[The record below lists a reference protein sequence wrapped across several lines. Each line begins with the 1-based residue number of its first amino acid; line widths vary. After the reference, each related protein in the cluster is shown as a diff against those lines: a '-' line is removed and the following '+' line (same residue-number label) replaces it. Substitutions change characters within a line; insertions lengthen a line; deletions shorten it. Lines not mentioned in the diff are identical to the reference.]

1 MSRPPVARNPR
12 PVSSART
19 AGLLLAGCLLA
30 AGCGGS
36 ATGTVPD
43 PTGEWELVQLWRGS
57 TVEPEPV
64 GGRATLEV
72 GDGTVSGTAYCNRYS
87 GTFRLDRDA
96 LVVEGLGSTEM
107 GCEPELMTAEAAYL
121 EALGGVERLGSSDGY
136 LVLTGPDVELRFRPV
151 TPVPTSELTGT
162 RWVLETLLD
171 GEVASSTTGGA
182 AELEL
187 ADDGTFTGSTG
198 CRGISGSWSLDG
210 DVVRVTGFTA
220 DPTGCAVD
228 VAAQDGQV
236 ADVLADAFQVTV
248 SGDSLT
254 VTGGNGLGLVYRDVG

>member
-1 MSRPPVARNPR
+1 LSRPPVARNPR
-12 PVSSART
+12 AVLSART
-19 AGLLLAGCLLA
+19 AGVLLAGCLMGS
-30 AGCGGS
+30 GCGGPAAGS
-36 ATGTVPD
+36 VPD

-64 GGRATLEV
+64 GGRATLDV

-87 GTFRLDRDA
+87 GTFRLDGDA
-96 LVVEGLGSTEM
+96 LAVEGLGSTEM
-107 GCEPELMTAEAAYL
+107 ACPTELMTAEAAYL

-136 LVLTGPDVELRFRPV
+136 LVLTGPDVELRFRTVP
-151 TPVPTSELTGT
+151 PVPTSELAGT

-171 GEVASSTTGGA
+171 GEVASSTTGRP

-187 ADDGTFTGSTG
+187 ATDGTFTGSTG

-210 DVVRVTGFTA
+210 DVVRVTGFA
-220 DPTGCAVD
+220 ASSTGCAPD

-236 ADVLADAFQVTV
+236 AGVLAEAFQVSVT
-248 SGDSLT
+248 GDSLT
-254 VTGGNGLGLVYRDVG
+254 VTGPDGLGLVYRAG